1 MFSLICVT
9 LDSSF
14 IGSSNP
20 VNGSISHKW
29 FVPYDDERMLDNT
42 RTLFGDYPVDITNGV
57 SNIKLYWNVLKSKT
71 KLLLS
76 NIPLEDLYKNRIMIP
91 CSDRLERLEYEFRNE
106 NDELLSFLG
115 NIDLLRIVIDISC

>member
-1 MFSLICVT
+1 M
-9 LDSSF
+9 
-14 IGSSNP
+14 
-20 VNGSISHKW
+20 NGSISHKW

-57 SNIKLYWNVLKSKT
+57 SNIKLYWNVVKSKT
-71 KLLLS
+71 RPLLS

>member
-14 IGSSNP
+14 IHSSNP

-57 SNIKLYWNVLKSKT
+57 SNIKLYWNVMKSKT
-71 KLLLS
+71 RPLLS

-115 NIDLLRIVIDISC
+115 IIDLLRIVIDISC